1 MPPLLEQ
8 DAKTNPEASRIQ
20 RIMPSHPVQLL
31 LIVAVIRGEEKINK
45 KS

>member
-1 MPPLLEQ
+1 MPPLIER
-8 DAKTNPEASRIQ
+8 DAKTTPEASRIQ

-31 LIVAVIRGEEKINK
+31 LIAAVIGGEEKINK